1 MNTKGHHWLTNA
13 RLTKY
18 QSLLCENPCITIEV
32 CNTLNPATL
41 FPVSESPVEHDCVE
55 VLDSVYSSRP
65 DLRDQP
71 WASVDWELYV
81 DGSSFINPQGERCAG
96 YAVVTLD
103 TVVEAGSLPQGTS
116 AQKAELIAL
125 IRALELTEGM
135 LHRTTASSAASL
147 RSSFDYNSQTA
158 SPLPPPTSGA
168 DFTSRNLFPPG
179 IKDFLLLCGRI
190 LLLLALLTLIISVTT
205 SWLNSFKSPQV
216 YLKEEEEKNEKRQ
229 KLVRKKQQEAQGEKA
244 SRYIEN
250 VLKPHQEMK
259 LRKLE
264 ERFYQ
269 MTGEAWKLSSGHKL
283 GGDEGTSQ
291 TSFETSNREAAKSQN
306 LPKPLTEFPSPA
318 EQPICKEIPDLP
330 EEPSQTAEV
339 VTVALRCPSGNVL
352 RRRFL
357 KSYSSQVLFD
367 WMTRIGYHISLYSL
381 STSFPR
387 RPLAVEGGQSLEDIG
402 ITVDTVLIL
411 EEKEQTN

>member
-1 MNTKGHHWLTNA
+1 MASRGVVGIFFLSA
-13 RLTKY
+13 VPL
-18 QSLLCENPCITIEV
+18 V
-32 CNTLNPATL
+32 C
-41 FPVSESPVEHDCVE
+41 
-55 VLDSVYSSRP
+55 
-65 DLRDQP
+65 
-71 WASVDWELYV
+71 
-81 DGSSFINPQGERCAG
+81 
-96 YAVVTLD
+96 
-103 TVVEAGSLPQGTS
+103 
-116 AQKAELIAL
+116 
-125 IRALELTEGM
+125 LELRRGIP
-135 LHRTTASSAASL
+135 
-147 RSSFDYNSQTA
+147 DI
-158 SPLPPPTSGA
+158 
-168 DFTSRNLFPPG
+168 G

-205 SWLNSFKSPQV
+205 SWLNSFKSSQV
-216 YLKEEEEKNEKRQ
+216 YLKEEEKNEKRQ
-229 KLVRKKQQEAQGEKA
+229 KLVRKKQQEAQREKA

-250 VLKPHQEMK
+250 ILKPHQEMK

-291 TSFETSNREAAKSQN
+291 TSLETPNREAAKSQN

-318 EQPICKEIPDLP
+318 EQPMCN
-330 EEPSQTAEV
+330 EV

-357 KSYSSQVLFD
+357 KSYGSQVLFD
-367 WMTRIGYHISLYSL
+367 WMTRIGYHTSLYSL

>member
-1 MNTKGHHWLTNA
+1 MASRGVVGIFFLSA
-13 RLTKY
+13 VPL
-18 QSLLCENPCITIEV
+18 V
-32 CNTLNPATL
+32 C
-41 FPVSESPVEHDCVE
+41 
-55 VLDSVYSSRP
+55 
-65 DLRDQP
+65 
-71 WASVDWELYV
+71 
-81 DGSSFINPQGERCAG
+81 
-96 YAVVTLD
+96 
-103 TVVEAGSLPQGTS
+103 
-116 AQKAELIAL
+116 
-125 IRALELTEGM
+125 LELRRGIP
-135 LHRTTASSAASL
+135 
-147 RSSFDYNSQTA
+147 DI
-158 SPLPPPTSGA
+158 
-168 DFTSRNLFPPG
+168 G

-205 SWLNSFKSPQV
+205 SWLNSFKSSQV
-216 YLKEEEEKNEKRQ
+216 YLKEEEKNEKRQ
-229 KLVRKKQQEAQGEKA
+229 KLVRKKQQEAQREKA

-291 TSFETSNREAAKSQN
+291 TSLETPNREAAKSQN

-318 EQPICKEIPDLP
+318 EQPMCN
-330 EEPSQTAEV
+330 EV

-357 KSYSSQVLFD
+357 KSYGSQVLFD
-367 WMTRIGYHISLYSL
+367 WMTRIGYHTSLYSL

>member
-1 MNTKGHHWLTNA
+1 MAA
-13 RLTKY
+13 RGVVGIFFL
-18 QSLLCENPCITIEV
+18 SAVPLV
-32 CNTLNPATL
+32 C
-41 FPVSESPVEHDCVE
+41 
-55 VLDSVYSSRP
+55 
-65 DLRDQP
+65 
-71 WASVDWELYV
+71 
-81 DGSSFINPQGERCAG
+81 
-96 YAVVTLD
+96 
-103 TVVEAGSLPQGTS
+103 
-116 AQKAELIAL
+116 
-125 IRALELTEGM
+125 LELRRGIP
-135 LHRTTASSAASL
+135 
-147 RSSFDYNSQTA
+147 DI
-158 SPLPPPTSGA
+158 
-168 DFTSRNLFPPG
+168 G

-190 LLLLALLTLIISVTT
+190 FLLLALLTVIISVTT
-205 SWLNSFKSPQV
+205 SWLNSFKSSQV
-216 YLKEEEEKNEKRQ
+216 YLKEEEEKNKKRQ

-306 LPKPLTEFPSPA
+306 LPQPVTEFPSPA
-318 EQPICKEIPDLP
+318 EQPTCK
-330 EEPSQTAEV
+330 EV

-357 KSYSSQVLFD
+357 KSCSSQVLLD
-367 WMTRIGYHISLYSL
+367 WMMRIGYHTSLYSL